1 MNSGRTSGDAMKWP
15 LVLAVFLE
23 LAMLA
28 VFVLEQAPLGVMVWF
43 AYFYFSAT
51 RALVFEKW
59 L

>member
-1 MNSGRTSGDAMKWP
+1 MKWP